1 MARLLVTLGAGLLYI
16 IGYVMAV
23 LSLAAGRT
31 GLLGGVL
38 FLMGLLALLANSILV
53 IIDLVKI
60 LTDNW

>member
-1 MARLLVTLGAGLLYI
+1 LLVTLGAGLLYI

-23 LSLAAGRT
+23 LSLAAGGT

>member
-1 MARLLVTLGAGLLYI
+1 
-16 IGYVMAV
+16 MAV
-23 LSLAAGRT
+23 LSLAAGGT